1 MKEQIDSS
9 IKYERYFLMNNIY
22 SKIYNYEKSIK
33 PAPDPYYAL
42 DKFFGNLTI
51 DEYRSLIKTNRLYIL
66 IDKPITRSL
75 PELHEDNDDFILNNK
90 IIPTNYQSNNSL
102 NSPPGLVF

>member
-9 IKYERYFLMNNIY
+9 IKYERYFLLNHIY
-22 SKIYNYEKSIK
+22 SRIYNYEKSVK
-33 PAPDPYYAL
+33 PAPDPFYTL

-51 DEYRSLIKTNRLYIL
+51 DEYRNLIKTNRLYIL

-75 PELHEDNDDFILNNK
+75 PELHEDNDDFIINNK
-90 IIPTNYQSNNSL
+90 IIPTNYQNKKSSNNDYS
-102 NSPPGLVF
+102 F